1 VASTNLAEKRNI
13 ERRLQFRQVD
23 GTDIFSEVNLRSAPN
38 RTHNPGSNN
47 TASYPRR
54 PLGTYLAL
62 LLAGSELKLTL

>member
-1 VASTNLAEKRNI
+1 VASNNLAEKRNL
-13 ERRLQFRQVD
+13 ERRVQFRQVD
-23 GTDIFSEVNLRSAPN
+23 GTDKFSEVNLRSAPYG
-38 RTHNPGSNN
+38 TPYSSSNN